1 MGSQHFSTPILCP
14 SLTPASVFPS
24 FLLACR
30 SLLFPDS
37 FLIRTTNQVETHCS
51 SSANT
56 FKPCLGDLSFLQ
68 WLCAFHHFSRLRRWL
83 PLSALSWNRAGSA
96 LERLTQLPAPPPC
109 NPPVCSVPW
118 NPYSLLS
125 CIQGAG
131 LQTDPLSPLPKP
143 EVIHQAFTGLDRPSW
158 WMNQQGGGH
167 LVSWLSSSRHLQ
179 LLSSSALLPSTSVL
193 FTVLHW
199 QSAPREL
206 LFQMLSNLSIL
217 FQFSSVVTT
226 SSQASQMQTFRQL
239 QSCVFTLGNQTNSH
253 SIPFFQRLPFFCH
266 LNQPQLHSYCR
277 ALVQTWPSPKQKPVG
292 VMRPRLI
299 PNTCSLPLCI
309 HD

>member
-1 MGSQHFSTPILCP
+1 MDE
-14 SLTPASVFPS
+14 PA
-24 FLLACR
+24 
-30 SLLFPDS
+30 
-37 FLIRTTNQVETHCS
+37 
-51 SSANT
+51 
-56 FKPCLGDLSFLQ
+56 
-68 WLCAFHHFSRLRRWL
+68 RR
-83 PLSALSWNRAGSA
+83 
-96 LERLTQLPAPPPC
+96 
-109 NPPVCSVPW
+109 
-118 NPYSLLS
+118 
-125 CIQGAG
+125 
-131 LQTDPLSPLPKP
+131 
-143 EVIHQAFTGLDRPSW
+143 
-158 WMNQQGGGH
+158 GH

-199 QSAPREL
+199 QSAPWEL

-239 QSCVFTLGNQTNSH
+239 QSCVCTLGNQTNSH
-253 SIPFFQRLPFFCH
+253 SIPSFQRLPFFGH
-266 LNQPQLHSYCR
+266 LNQPQLHSYCG
-277 ALVQTWPSPKQKPVG
+277 ALVQTWSSPKQNPVG